1 MLARFLEVQHQLNMA
16 EKVNRFSSCKPF
28 FVILIIIKELEKKF
42 SETGA
47 YKNLKKMLGSKNAT
61 IKEMRNKLNV
71 YEPNTIEDDERE
83 EE

>member
-1 MLARFLEVQHQLNMA
+1 MKLFLIFNGQ
-16 EKVNRFSSCKPF
+16 
-28 FVILIIIKELEKKF
+28 ELEKKF

-61 IKEMRNKLNV
+61 IKEMRAKLDV
-71 YEPNTIEDDERE
+71 YEPSTVNDDERE

>member
-16 EKVNRFSSCKPF
+16 EKVNRFLVGKHL
-28 FVILIIIKELEKKF
+28 FVICIIIKELEKKF

-47 YKNLKKMLGSKNAT
+47 YKNLKKMIGSKNET
-61 IKEMRNKLNV
+61 IKEMRKKLNV